1 MPQCNFSFTGDIKD
15 FTRVDNLYTV
25 LKRELDKF
33 LTAWKIEVE
42 IKFSEEMEIKPEE

>member
-1 MPQCNFSFTGDIKD
+1 MPQCNVNFTGDIKD

-42 IKFSEEMEIKPEE
+42 IKFSEEMETTPEE